1 MPPRM
6 QKCEKGRDEKGRWDG
21 GECAKKK
28 RSAYR
33 RVGKERRRGR
43 RVHVVEEGEKLEQ
56 RVETEK
62 DGAIPIEM

>member
-1 MPPRM
+1 M
-6 QKCEKGRDEKGRWDG
+6 CE
-21 GECAKKK
+21 KK

-33 RVGKERRRGR
+33 RVGKERRRGH

-56 RVETEK
+56 RVEMEK